1 MSQSLVK
8 IYIHAT
14 FSTKNRDPIIAD
26 AWRDEM
32 FKVIGGSINDM
43 GCQALAVGGVADH
56 AHLLFQL
63 GRTTSVADALR
74 KIKSASSSWVHQ
86 HHSKD
91 FNWQAGYAAF
101 SVSHSNTPAVREY
114 ILHQAEH
121 HVRRS
126 FKDEL
131 LELLRRH
138 EIEWDERYLWD

>member
-14 FSTKNRDPIIAD
+14 FSTKNREPIIED
-26 AWRDEM
+26 AWRDEL
-32 FKVIGGSINDM
+32 FKVIGGNINDVD
-43 GCQALAVGGVADH
+43 CQTLVVGGVADH
-56 AHLLFQL
+56 AHLLFAL
-63 GRTTSVADALR
+63 GKTISVADALR

-101 SVSHSNTPAVREY
+101 SVSHSNTPTVREY
-114 ILHQAEH
+114 ILRQAEH
-121 HVRRS
+121 HARRS

-131 LELLRRH
+131 RELLRRH